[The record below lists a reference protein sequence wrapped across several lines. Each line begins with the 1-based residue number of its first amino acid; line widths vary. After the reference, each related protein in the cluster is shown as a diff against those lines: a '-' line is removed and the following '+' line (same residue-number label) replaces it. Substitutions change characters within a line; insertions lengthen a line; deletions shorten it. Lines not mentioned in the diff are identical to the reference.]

1 MRFGGRGN
9 GIALDADR
17 SAYVTG
23 QTDSPN
29 FPTTIGAFQT
39 TFAGGDAFVMKVDP
53 TGSALVY
60 STYLGGS
67 GADWGNGIAVDSG
80 GNAYV
85 TGITFS
91 TDFPTTAGAFQS
103 AVSGGAFVTKLDPAG
118 SPLLS
123 STSLRGNHPPAHAPP
138 P

>member
-39 TFAGGDAFVMKVDP
+39 RFAGGDAFVMKVDP

-67 GADWGNGIAVDSG
+67 GADWGNGIAVNSG
-80 GNAYV
+80 GNAYA
-85 TGITFS
+85 TGNTFS
-91 TDFPTTAGAFQS
+91 TDFPTTARAFHTTPSGA
-103 AVSGGAFVTKLDPAG
+103 AVLKKIYRTG
-118 SPLLS
+118 S
-123 STSLRGNHPPAHAPP
+123 TH
-138 P
+138 